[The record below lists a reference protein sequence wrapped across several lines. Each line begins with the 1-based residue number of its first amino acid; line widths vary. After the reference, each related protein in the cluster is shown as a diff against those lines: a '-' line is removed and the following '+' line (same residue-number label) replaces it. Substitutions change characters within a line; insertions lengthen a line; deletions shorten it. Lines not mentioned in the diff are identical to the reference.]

1 MIRIKANYLLIQLDR
16 AQGSF
21 CLNISELL
29 TPTAGQF
36 MRHSVLFWSFVLVR
50 LHISSLANWFYV
62 SPLVFKWA
70 IVPVF
75 IRVDTLV
82 EFLSHKPRIN
92 WLMFPFHLFLIV
104 GKGQLLLKGLF
115 GVFNSSKKRT
125 KKLNFQVCFL
135 EELKTPNFLSKS
147 RSLEEEKNHI

>member
-1 MIRIKANYLLIQLDR
+1 M
-16 AQGSF
+16 
-21 CLNISELL
+21 
-29 TPTAGQF
+29 
-36 MRHSVLFWSFVLVR
+36 
-50 LHISSLANWFYV
+50 
-62 SPLVFKWA
+62 
-70 IVPVF
+70 PVF

-125 KKLNFQVCFL
+125 KLGQKLKFSSSFFGRIEDTKMTFRN
-135 EELKTPNFLSKS
+135 
-147 RSLEEEKNHI
+147 